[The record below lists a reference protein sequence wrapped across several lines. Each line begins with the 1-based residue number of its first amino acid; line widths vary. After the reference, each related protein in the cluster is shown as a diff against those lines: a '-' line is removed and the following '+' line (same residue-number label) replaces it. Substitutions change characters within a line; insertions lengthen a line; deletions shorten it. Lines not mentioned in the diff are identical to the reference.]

1 MYMMSHVGHTHMMPR
16 ASPLI
21 FVWPFMRA
29 VVNVTFS
36 VIESTF
42 VKYLGILYLLNKVDL
57 VAQNFKY
64 MISHRSKTLPLR
76 VYPEN

>member
-1 MYMMSHVGHTHMMPR
+1 M
-16 ASPLI
+16 
-21 FVWPFMRA
+21 W
-29 VVNVTFS
+29 TFS

-42 VKYLGILYLLNKVDL
+42 VKYLGILYLLDKVDL